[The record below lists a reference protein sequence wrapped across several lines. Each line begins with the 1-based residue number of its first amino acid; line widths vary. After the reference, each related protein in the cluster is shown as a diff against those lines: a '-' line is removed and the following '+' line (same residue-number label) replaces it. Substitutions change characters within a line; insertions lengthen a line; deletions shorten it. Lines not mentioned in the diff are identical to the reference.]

1 MKHERILVIG
11 GTGFIG
17 RHLAALLAAGGRDVI
32 VPTRRRARGRDLL
45 LLPTVDVVEAD
56 VGDDAALARLV
67 ARADAV
73 VNLVGI
79 LHGRR
84 GAPWGPEFERLHV
97 RLPARLARACAA
109 AGVRRLLH
117 ISALGVRDGGESDL
131 PSMYLRSKAAGE
143 RALREAASAAGATAG
158 LAWTIFRPSV
168 VFGPDD
174 RLLNLF
180 AKLQAWLPLML
191 LARANAR
198 LQPVYVGDVARAL
211 VNALDAPATHGR
223 IYELAGSEIFT
234 LRELVA
240 LAGRLS
246 GHRRPI
252 IALPDALGRLQA
264 ALLEFA
270 PGPTLMSRDN
280 FDSLSVDNVAS
291 GPIAPELGIT
301 PAGPAELAPAWFRHD
316 ERLGIWRMRAG
327 R

>member
-1 MKHERILVIG
+1 MRHERILITG

-17 RHLAALLAAGGRDVI
+17 RHLAARLAAEGRQVI

-56 VGDDAALARLV
+56 LGDDAALARLV

-73 VNLVGI
+73 VNLIGI
-79 LHGRR
+79 LHGQR
-84 GAPWGPEFERLHV
+84 GTPWGPEFERQHV
-97 RLPARLARACAA
+97 QLSARLAAACAA
-109 AGVRRLLH
+109 GGVRRLLH
-117 ISALGVRDGGESDL
+117 ISALGVRDGGEQNL

-143 RALREAASAAGATAG
+143 RALREAATPAGV
-158 LAWTIFRPSV
+158 AWTIFRPSV

-180 AKLQAWLPLML
+180 AQLQAWLPIML
-191 LARANAR
+191 LARAR
-198 LQPVYVGDVARAL
+198 TRMQPIYVGDVAKAL
-211 VNALDAPATHGR
+211 ANALDAPATHGR
-223 IYELAGSEIFT
+223 VYELAGNEILT

-246 GHRRPI
+246 GHARPI

-280 FDSLSVDNVAS
+280 FDSLSIDNVAS
-291 GPIAPELGIT
+291 GPIAPELGIA
-301 PAGPAELAPAWFRHD
+301 PAGPSALAPAWFRHD
-316 ERLGIWRMRAG
+316 ERLGSWRMRAG